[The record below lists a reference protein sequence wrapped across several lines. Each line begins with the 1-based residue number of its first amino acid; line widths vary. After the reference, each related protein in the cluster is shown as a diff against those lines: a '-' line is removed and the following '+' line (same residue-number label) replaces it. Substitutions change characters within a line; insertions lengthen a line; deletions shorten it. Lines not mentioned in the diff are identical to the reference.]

1 MGCSVITTIGNSG
14 SQTRVMHESNPFPY
28 RLMQRCHALLV
39 LLLTLLSV
47 SIPALAED
55 VRVAVASN
63 FSAPMQVLSQ
73 AFENE
78 TRNHLIVSYGAT
90 GKLYTQIQQGAPFD
104 VFLAANDS
112 YPRMLEKNAMAVAG
126 SRFTYAIGRLALWS
140 AKPGYVDDKGQILRT
155 GTFKH
160 IALADPEVAPYGSAA
175 KEYLRAHGLMRK
187 LTPRFLIA
195 ENTAQAYQFA
205 ETGRAELGFVALSQ
219 LASSSDANRAGSTY
233 ILPLE
238 SYPRLK
244 QQAILL
250 RPKDAAA
257 AWLAF
262 LQSDNARNI
271 ILQHGYLLP

>member
-1 MGCSVITTIGNSG
+1 VGCSVITTNETG
-14 SQTRVMHESNPFPY
+14 SQTPVMHEPPPSPRRSLVPVQ
-28 RLMQRCHALLV
+28 LLVALLTV
-39 LLLTLLSV
+39 LFVAT
-47 SIPALAED
+47 PAFADD

-63 FSAPMQVLSQ
+63 FSAPMLVLSQ
-73 AFENE
+73 AFESE
-78 TRNHLIVSYGAT
+78 THNHLIVSYGAT

-104 VFLAANDS
+104 AFLAANDS

-140 AKPGYVDDKGQILRT
+140 ARPGYIDGKGQILRT

-160 IALADPEVAPYGSAA
+160 IALADPEAAPYGSAA
-175 KEYLRAHGLMRK
+175 KEYLRTHGLLRK
-187 LTPRFLIA
+187 LTPRFQIA
-195 ENTAQAYQFA
+195 ENTAQAYQFV

-219 LASSSDANRAGSTY
+219 LANNSDANRAGSTY

-271 ILQHGYLLP
+271 ILQYGYLLP